1 MEALTSL
8 HTFTVRWPGP
18 IDVPA
23 SLELFRCWG
32 DDGIERWDGHVLVR
46 TTRVAGQVIPFACT
60 HVGSVMAPAVDV
72 AVSDAAMAPAVE
84 ALVQRMFVTA
94 PEAFRTLTLSDPA
107 VAHFDSRFPGV
118 CPVLQAEF
126 FTALVRSISA
136 QQVNL
141 RWAATTRRR
150 LAEAFG
156 RRYSLG
162 PYQVIHLDVER
173 LAAADAAELRALQ
186 FTTRKSEYIIALSR
200 AVVDGALEL
209 EALQEAPDDEVT
221 ARLTALR
228 GLGRWTAEW
237 FLARSLGRPRVVAGD
252 LGVRKAVGAAY
263 LQGRMPSESEVRS
276 HTAHWGEAAG
286 VAQQLLLHALSEGE
300 MNR

>member
-23 SLELFRCWG
+23 SLEWFRRWG
-32 DDGIERWDGHVLVR
+32 DDGIERWDGQVLVR

-60 HVGSVMAPAVDV
+60 HVGSVREPAVDV
-72 AVSDAAMAPAVE
+72 SVPDAAVAPAVE
-84 ALVQRMFVTA
+84 ALVQGMFVTA
-94 PEAFRTLTLSDPA
+94 PEALRTLMLSDRVMA
-107 VAHFDSRFPGV
+107 YFESRFPGV
-118 CPVLQAEF
+118 RPVLQAEF

-156 RRYSLG
+156 RPYLLG

-173 LAAADAAELRALQ
+173 LATADVTELRALQ
-186 FTTRKSEYIIALSR
+186 FTTRKSEYIIALAR
-200 AVVDGALEL
+200 AVTEGELAL
-209 EALQEAPDDEVT
+209 EALREAPDDEVT

>member
-1 MEALTSL
+1 
-8 HTFTVRWPGP
+8 
-18 IDVPA
+18 
-23 SLELFRCWG
+23 
-32 DDGIERWDGHVLVR
+32 
-46 TTRVAGQVIPFACT
+46 
-60 HVGSVMAPAVDV
+60 
-72 AVSDAAMAPAVE
+72 
-84 ALVQRMFVTA
+84 MFVTA
-94 PEAFRTLTLSDPA
+94 PEALRTLTRSDP
-107 VAHFDSRFPGV
+107 VLAHFDIRFPGV
-118 CPVLQAEF
+118 RPVLQAEF

-156 RRYSLG
+156 RTYTLG

-173 LAAADAAELRALQ
+173 LAVAETAELRALQ
-186 FTTRKSEYIIALSR
+186 FTTRKSEYIIALAR
-200 AVVDGALEL
+200 AVAAGELAL
-209 EALQEAPDDEVT
+209 EALHQAPDDEVT

-228 GLGRWTAEW
+228 GLGRWTADW

-286 VAQQLLLHALSEGE
+286 VAQQLLLHALSEGM